1 MDELSTAQGTILSET
16 HFTTESE
23 PNPQSAEPDDLLS
36 VLGNKGSRQAPVAD
50 SGAVRLPPAPQS
62 IADLGLSSTFLLE
75 LAMKIVRFMD
85 GPTSDQV
92 ARGLGLTTALTQEI
106 IEQLKADRLCEV
118 IGGGSYDLPGRY
130 KLRLTDRGEE
140 RAEQALERCR
150 YAGAAPVPIEQYE
163 KTLAPVLAQRFRP
176 SREAVRK
183 AHEKLVL
190 NPVTSDLLERALC
203 SGRTAMIYGPSGNGK
218 THLLTEF
225 VRTLEG
231 EILCPRAIY
240 AYGQIV
246 RIYDK
251 LVHEIVGDN
260 TEHRADESNGDVSR
274 KPEELTDNRWVKI
287 RRPGLIM
294 GGEVTAESLE
304 LGYDPIARFYQAP
317 KHLKAQGGVLV
328 IDDFGRQK
336 VAPEVLLDRWI
347 MALERGRDNLM
358 LRTGENI
365 DVPFSMTILLS
376 TNIDPTELADAA
388 HLRRIYYKA
397 YVPPVSPGQFKE
409 IVRDMLEEVGI
420 NSPEDQLDQAIAF
433 LSDTTGGNLSGSL
446 PRDLVSIVVDDAEH
460 EGKTPEFD
468 IASVELAY
476 KQFTGTAGRDI
487 T

>member
-1 MDELSTAQGTILSET
+1 MDEFSTAQKTALSEAPLS
-16 HFTTESE
+16 TESG
-23 PNPQSAEPDDLLS
+23 PKPQSPEPDDIFS
-36 VLGNKGSRQAPVAD
+36 MLGNKASVQRPDANGM
-50 SGAVRLPPAPQS
+50 AVGLPPAPQS
-62 IADLGLSSTFLLE
+62 IADLGLSSSFLME

-85 GPTSDQV
+85 SPTADQV
-92 ARGLGLTTALTQEI
+92 ARGMGLTTALSQEI

-130 KLRLTDRGEE
+130 KLRLTDRGAE

-163 KTLAPVLAQRFRP
+163 KTLAPVLSNRFRP

-190 NPVTSDLLERALC
+190 NPETSDLLERALC

-218 THLLTEF
+218 THFLAEF

-246 RIYDK
+246 RLYDK
-251 LVHEIVGDN
+251 LVHEVVGDHAEN
-260 TEHRADESNGDVSR
+260 RSDETNGDVGR
-274 KPEELTDNRWVKI
+274 KSEELADHRWLKI

-336 VAPEVLLDRWI
+336 VGPEALLDRWI

-388 HLRRIYYKA
+388 HLRRIFYKA
-397 YVPPVSPGQFKE
+397 YVPPVSPDQFKQ
-409 IVRDMLEEVGI
+409 IVHSMLAEAGI
-420 NSPEDQLDQAIAF
+420 NSPDENLHQAIAY
-433 LSDTTGGNLSGSL
+433 LGETTEGNLSGSL
-446 PRDLVSIVVDDAEH
+446 PRDLVSIVVDNAEH

-468 IASVELAY
+468 VASVELAY
-476 KQFTGTAGRDI
+476 RQFTGTAGRDAA
-487 T
+487 

>member
-1 MDELSTAQGTILSET
+1 MEELPTAQETILSEASSS
-16 HFTTESE
+16 TETE
-23 PNPQSAEPDDLLS
+23 TKPQIVESDDIFS
-36 VLGNKGSRQAPVAD
+36 VLGNKANDRDPDAN
-50 SGAVRLPPAPQS
+50 SGAVKLPPAPQS
-62 IADLGLSSTFLLE
+62 ISDLGLSSSFLME

-92 ARGLGLTTALTQEI
+92 ARGMGLTTALTQEI

-130 KLRLTDRGEE
+130 KLRLTDKGEE

-163 KTLAPVLAQRFRP
+163 RTLAPVLSERLRP
-176 SREAVRK
+176 SRDAVRH
-183 AHEKLVL
+183 ALENLVL
-190 NPVTSDLLERALC
+190 NPETSDLLERALC
-203 SGRTAMIYGPSGNGK
+203 SGRTSMVYGPSGNGK

-251 LVHEIVGDN
+251 LVHDVVDD
-260 TEHRADESNGDVSR
+260 RSDETNGDVGR
-274 KPEELTDNRWVKI
+274 KSEEIDDHRWVKI

-388 HLRRIYYKA
+388 HLRRIFYKA
-397 YVPPVSPGQFKE
+397 YVPPVAPDQFKE
-409 IVRDMLEEVGI
+409 IVRGMLVEAGI
-420 NSPEDQLDQAIAF
+420 DSPEEHLDQAIAY
-433 LSDTTGGNLSGSL
+433 LSETTSGNLSGSL
-446 PRDLVSIVVDDAEH
+446 PRDLVSIVVDNAEH
-460 EGKTPEFD
+460 DGKTPDFD
-468 IASVELAY
+468 IVSVKLAY
-476 KQFTGTAGRDI
+476 KQFTGTAGRDVV
-487 T
+487 